1 MAKKTRL
8 AGAPNWVR
16 EQAKTA
22 AEVVRPGA
30 ALTAAAAAA
39 AGVILESVFDALETR
54 TGKGGRPQPKKMD
67 GTAPHNIDKPKRK
80 KAAGRKA
87 AASKK
92 KRAAERSRAP
102 QKAVKKRRAARSS

>member
-39 AGVILESVFDALETR
+39 AGVILEAVSDALETR
-54 TGKGGRPQPKKMD
+54 TGKGGRPQPTKGG
-67 GTAPHNIDKPKRK
+67 GTAAHKIDKPKRK

-92 KRAAERSRAP
+92 KRAAKRSRAP
-102 QKAVKKRRAARSS
+102 QNAVKKRHGGRST

>member
-8 AGAPNWVR
+8 ASAPNWVR

-54 TGKGGRPQPKKMD
+54 TGKGGRPQPKKMG
-67 GTAPHNIDKPKRK
+67 GTAAHKIDKPKRK

-92 KRAAERSRAP
+92 KRAAKRSRAP
-102 QKAVKKRRAARSS
+102 QKAVKRRHAGRST